1 MLSFGEHPQVLVIL
15 NQIWEHH
22 PNSRPSF
29 IAYND
34 ACDLLRHIVTQNL
47 NDPWFSTK
55 FIVDTWH
62 YLGHRAT
69 DILCR
74 LWCNPAPKNRATLND
89 TNGSQPDLVLVE
101 EDANGICHQTRAFN
115 TETTEQLN
123 SWLNG
128 FESQLRQ
135 ISDVNYDFFVHV
147 LMMIYAEKVQK
158 QVVQKNQ
165 RAICNVLGRSNGR
178 VMGLIINNFEFE

>member
-1 MLSFGEHPQVLVIL
+1 MPCPSPRLLSKTRPHFDMLSFGEHPQVLVIL

-47 NDPWFSTK
+47 NDAWLSTK

-74 LWCNPAPKNRATLND
+74 LWCNPAPKNSVIQSCSYFLPTLAPTSCPASNSAQIP
-89 TNGSQPDLVLVE
+89 TKMKLSV
-101 EDANGICHQTRAFN
+101 
-115 TETTEQLN
+115 QLYPYN
-123 SWLNG
+123 
-128 FESQLRQ
+128 
-135 ISDVNYDFFVHV
+135 IP
-147 LMMIYAEKVQK
+147 A
-158 QVVQKNQ
+158 
-165 RAICNVLGRSNGR
+165 
-178 VMGLIINNFEFE
+178 